1 MSSSINKLS
10 NYLLASIAVLFLLF
24 YLILSFNNR
33 LASDDIYFAA
43 LIKNKNIV
51 DGVNIIYHTWSGR
64 WTDVAYFFSVL
75 TISKSFQNIHYWLF
89 LYHCITLIIL
99 IYSINT
105 IIRIVTS
112 KIFDVNLSF
121 KNSLVYSILFIAGFY
136 FSTFQHIE
144 VWWWFSASFCYL
156 QGIVFLLFG
165 ISLLLVEKKNKL
177 QYFLISLSFIYV
189 GACFEIYIAIVF
201 CLFLAIFIYFYLKKK
216 EGVLSFKVNYFLKGF
231 VIAFLSFCFSTAIF
245 FSAPG
250 NIERM
255 KIYKTN
261 NSSSVT
267 TRMLDTLD
275 FSNVDFFQK
284 KYLLA
289 LGLAS
294 VWFFIGLKI
303 KNEKMDVT
311 SYLKKC
317 LLIASILLIISIVI
331 TLAFQFFIFYGKP
344 LPIRAWTFTSFSLFV
359 FCSIL
364 FLFLGYFL
372 QNRFNNTTLFLKVVV
387 PLSILVALTYSTYKQ
402 YKVTSVYSEKYD
414 ELISDLIKEKE
425 NRTTKIYYVA
435 PLPNSGMLVFLY
447 LDGYA
452 AVPLQEILDLDF
464 EIKLREK

>member
-10 NYLLASIAVLFLLF
+10 NYFLASIAVLFLLF

-43 LIKNKNIV
+43 LIKNKNIW

-64 WTDVAYFFSVL
+64 WTDVVFFFSVL
-75 TISKSFQNIHYWLF
+75 TISNSFQNIHYWIF
-89 LYHCITLIIL
+89 LYHCITLVIL
-99 IYSINT
+99 IYSINK
-105 IIRIVTS
+105 IIRVVTS

-165 ISLLLVEKKNKL
+165 IALLLVEKKNKL
-177 QYFLISLSFIYV
+177 QYVLISLSFIYV
-189 GACFEIYIAIVF
+189 GACFEIYIAIIF

-216 EGVLSFKVNYFLKGF
+216 EGALSFKVNYFLKGF

-255 KIYKTN
+255 KIYKTY

-267 TRMLDTLD
+267 TRMLNTLD
-275 FSNVDFFQK
+275 FSNVDLFQK

-289 LGLAS
+289 FGLAS
-294 VWFFIGLKI
+294 LWFLIGMKI
-303 KNEKMDVT
+303 KKGSVNVL
-311 SYLKKC
+311 SQLKKS
-317 LLIASILLIISIVI
+317 LFIALILLLISIVI
-331 TLAFQFFIFYGKP
+331 TLIFQFFILYGKP
-344 LPIRAWTFTSFSLFV
+344 LPLRAWTFTSFSLFV

-364 FLFLGYFL
+364 FLFLGYFM
-372 QNRFNNTTLFLKVVV
+372 QNKFISILFLKVVV

-402 YKVTSVYSEKYD
+402 YTVTSVYSEKYD
-414 ELISDLIKEKE
+414 QLISVLINEKE
-425 NRTTKIYYVA
+425 NKATKTFYVD
-435 PLPNSGMLVFLY
+435 PLPNSGMLVYLY
-447 LDGYA
+447 LDGYT